1 MNITI
6 SERFKKSAKPLLK
19 KYPSFVSDLEN
30 LKENLLENPTLG
42 VHLGNDCYKIRMA
55 ISSKGR
61 GKSGGA
67 RVITCVQVTE
77 DTIYLLTIYDKSDR
91 ESLED
96 NELKD
101 LLEDAGIFREE

>member
-6 SERFKKSAKPLLK
+6 SERFKKAAKPLLK
-19 KYPSFVSDLEN
+19 KYPSLVGDLDN
-30 LKENLLENPTLG
+30 LKESLLDNPTQG
-42 VHLGNDCYKIRMA
+42 VHLGYDCYKIRMA

-67 RVITCVQVTE
+67 RVITCVQVIE
-77 DTIYLLTIYDKSDR
+77 ENIYLLTIYDKSDR

-96 NELKD
+96 NELED
-101 LLEDAGIFREE
+101 LLNDAGIFREE